1 MLNETNV
8 TLALLTENT
17 ISKIVV
23 PTASIFVSGYVAYM
37 SMKYNAR
44 NIFIDANKE
53 KINDAIMKLAEKA
66 KRGKVDEI
74 NEILNSDSGI
84 YIPHSLNKKI
94 KREIKKETSSN
105 LFYKSLRKK
114 DELLR
119 YFKKEEEPSL
129 GNRILNLINK
139 YISP

>member
-17 ISKIVV
+17 ISKIFV
-23 PTASIFVSGYVAYM
+23 PTASICVSGYVAYM

-119 YFKKEEEPSL
+119 YFKKEEPSL